1 MSKILTALV
10 ISMFSLSTLAAY
22 APKTEASTVEA
33 TLASVAT
40 AKADVKQGQSNDMVL
55 AKKGGKKKKTPKA

>member
-10 ISMFSLSTLAAY
+10 VSMFSLSALAAY
-22 APKTEASTVEA
+22 APKTEISTVEA

-40 AKADVKQGQSNDMVL
+40 AKADAKQSQSDDMVL
-55 AKKGGKKKKTPKA
+55 AKKGGKKKKPPKA